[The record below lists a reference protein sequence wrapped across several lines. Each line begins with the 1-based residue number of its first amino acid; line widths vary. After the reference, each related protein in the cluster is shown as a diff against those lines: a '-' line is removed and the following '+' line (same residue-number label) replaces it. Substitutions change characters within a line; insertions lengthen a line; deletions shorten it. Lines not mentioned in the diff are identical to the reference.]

1 MRVRWHNVC
10 ILMLAVVV
18 ALMAARP
25 QTPIGIF
32 LRSMD
37 HLGPGHSAD
46 QRALG
51 LIAWLLVVI
60 LFAVVLRALL
70 NRRGR

>member
-1 MRVRWHNVC
+1 MRVRWHNVF

-32 LRSMD
+32 LQSMA
-37 HLGPGHSAD
+37 HLGPDHSDD

-51 LIAWLLVVI
+51 LIAWLLVGI
-60 LFAVVLRALL
+60 LFAVVVRTLL
-70 NRRGR
+70 KRHGR